1 MRGHFPGR
9 KFGDDCF
16 IVSSYF
22 GDERS
27 GDERRL
33 GDRHEGEC
41 RTFTR
46 EGCGVGRLGGELL
59 VGRLGDAMLVGR
71 LVDAML
77 GAFGSTHCTDG
88 KRRELRTL
96 KANTLYEYIKSIS
109 IFFSFF

>member
-1 MRGHFPGR
+1 
-9 KFGDDCF
+9 
-16 IVSSYF
+16 
-22 GDERS
+22 
-27 GDERRL
+27 
-33 GDRHEGEC
+33 
-41 RTFTR
+41 
-46 EGCGVGRLGGELL
+46 LL